1 MTSALTLAVT
11 PMSERGELG
20 EAKRMED
27 MMLTDLPWLAPI
39 GALVLA
45 GVVGIVLALALPRG
59 RQGLVGVWVAVAHLA
74 SAGLAVWVW
83 LDLGF
88 RATMDGI
95 VLIDGLSLTL
105 MGLLGAAGAIG
116 VAIAR
121 PVVAGT
127 DREGEFY
134 AVLAATTLAAAVLGT
149 AADISL
155 LAITVGLSSLASF
168 VMTGYLR
175 RSPRSNEASLKY
187 YIYGTV
193 AGAVMVYGLSW
204 WFGLTGSTALA
215 EIGKSLPDAP
225 TAAVVGSTTMV
236 VAGLGYKSALVP
248 FHFWTPDAYDGAP
261 LPVAASLSVLPKLAG
276 LVALARVLPLVL
288 PGDAMGW
295 SVAIAVIAAVT
306 MTVGNLAA
314 LPQRNVVRLLAYSSI
329 AQSGYLV
336 MGVAALEGSADGLP
350 SLVYYAIAYAATNLA
365 AFAVVLAVQ
374 RERRSVDLDAF
385 AGLGRTH
392 PWWTAALILSFLS
405 LLGLPPL
412 AGFVGKLEVF
422 TAAIDADL
430 AWLAVVAVINTVI
443 SLYYYL
449 RVIAP
454 AVLQPPPENAPAPAS
469 AGLPLSS
476 ALAISAVLTVAIG
489 VAAEPI
495 LDLAGRSTVLDG
507 RLGLVLMAP
516 GIGIYH

>member
-1 MTSALTLAVT
+1 MT

-20 EAKRMED
+20 EAKRMEE

-45 GVVGIVLALALPRG
+45 GVVGIVLSLVLPRG
-59 RQGLVGVWVAVAHLA
+59 RQGLVGVWVAAAHLA

-105 MGLLGAAGAIG
+105 MGLLGVAGAIG
-116 VAIAR
+116 VAVAR

-215 EIGKSLPDAP
+215 EIGKTLPDAP

-261 LPVAASLSVLPKLAG
+261 LPVAAYLSVLPKLAG

-295 SVAIAVIAAVT
+295 SLAIAVIAAVT

-454 AVLQPPPENAPAPAS
+454 AVLQPPPEDAPAPAS

-476 ALAISAVLTVAIG
+476 ALAVSAVLTVAIG

-495 LDLAGRSTVLDG
+495 LDLAGRSTVFG
-507 RLGLVLMAP
+507 G
-516 GIGIYH
+516 